1 MSDSVF
7 NTLSYYGEKYN
18 LSNNLWYPIAMT
30 ESEGNP
36 SASNRT
42 SREYSVGIFQVNTY
56 AHHDVS
62 PTKLKNAAYN
72 ANYQMPKLYYASVA
86 GKRNGLTGLSLL
98 YYVAKNGQ
106 RPCWTSEYKNSLLIH
121 YKYIQTL

>member
-1 MSDSVF
+1 MSTEVYS
-7 NTLSYYGEKYN
+7 TLSYYGEKYN
-18 LSNNLWYPIAMT
+18 LPDMLWYPIAMT

-42 SREYSVGIFQVNTY
+42 SKEYSVGIFQVNTY

-62 PTKLKNAAYN
+62 PSKLKNTAYN

-86 GKRNGLTGLSLL
+86 GKKKGLTGLSLL
-98 YYVAKNGQ
+98 YYTAKNGQ
-106 RPCWTSEYKNSLLIH
+106 RPCWTNEYRSSLLKH
-121 YKYIQTL
+121 YKYILSS